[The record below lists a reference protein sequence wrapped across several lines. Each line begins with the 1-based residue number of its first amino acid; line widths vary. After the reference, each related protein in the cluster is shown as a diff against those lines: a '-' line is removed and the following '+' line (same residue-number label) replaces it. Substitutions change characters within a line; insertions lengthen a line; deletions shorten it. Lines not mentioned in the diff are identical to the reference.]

1 MKPLNT
7 SFQRLTNRIAWRVVL
22 TVFIMARI
30 LTLPAEAKTEEKRPN
45 ILWIIPDDM
54 SAHFS
59 CYGEKLI
66 ETPHVDRLAERGTL
80 FENAFVTAPVCSTCR
95 SALITGLYQTT
106 LGAHHHRSG
115 RGVEKI
121 SLPEEV
127 TPLPRLFQ
135 KAGYYTTL
143 SGWPMRSNK
152 LGKTDYNFEWDSSM
166 YDGSDWSQRK
176 PGQPFFAQIHT
187 QGGKLRGKDAMGWE
201 KVSGAAEKTLGSRT
215 SPDAVTLPPYYPN
228 HPDIRRDWAAYLDAV
243 RMTDHMVGEVMERLR
258 QESLLDSTLII
269 FMTDHGIS
277 HARGKQFL
285 YDEGLHVPLIL
296 SGPGIAPGVRREDLV
311 EHIDLAAISLQAA
324 GIPLPANMQGR
335 PVMDPTYTPRQ
346 WAFGA
351 RDRCDETVDHIR
363 SVRSQRFKYIRNF
376 LPQRPYLQPSAYK
389 DAKAILMAIRQ
400 WHAQGRLNPTQGLL
414 MRATR
419 PAEELYD
426 LANDPHEIHNLAA
439 QTAFH
444 STLVQMREA
453 LNHWMTETRDQ
464 GREPES
470 AAMYESDMAVYLQ
483 KHRDKGDLERLKI
496 LQQNIQWM
504 QEQAA
509 REQ

>member
-1 MKPLNT
+1 MKPLDT
-7 SFQRLTNRIAWRVVL
+7 SFQRLTNRLACRVVL
-22 TVFIMARI
+22 TVCIMARI
-30 LTLPAEAKTEEKRPN
+30 LTLPAEAETEEKRPN

-285 YDEGLHVPLIL
+285 YDEGLHCHSSFP
-296 SGPGIAPGVRREDLV
+296 APASPRECV
-311 EHIDLAAISLQAA
+311 GRIWSSTSIW
-324 GIPLPANMQGR
+324 LPSHCRQRASPCR
-335 PVMDPTYTPRQ
+335 PTCR
-346 WAFGA
+346 GA
-351 RDRCDETVDHIR
+351 
-363 SVRSQRFKYIRNF
+363 
-376 LPQRPYLQPSAYK
+376 L
-389 DAKAILMAIRQ
+389 
-400 WHAQGRLNPTQGLL
+400 
-414 MRATR
+414 
-419 PAEELYD
+419 
-426 LANDPHEIHNLAA
+426 
-439 QTAFH
+439 
-444 STLVQMREA
+444 
-453 LNHWMTETRDQ
+453 
-464 GREPES
+464 
-470 AAMYESDMAVYLQ
+470 
-483 KHRDKGDLERLKI
+483 
-496 LQQNIQWM
+496 
-504 QEQAA
+504 
-509 REQ
+509 

>member
-1 MKPLNT
+1 
-7 SFQRLTNRIAWRVVL
+7 
-22 TVFIMARI
+22 
-30 LTLPAEAKTEEKRPN
+30 
-45 ILWIIPDDM
+45 
-54 SAHFS
+54 
-59 CYGEKLI
+59 
-66 ETPHVDRLAERGTL
+66 
-80 FENAFVTAPVCSTCR
+80 
-95 SALITGLYQTT
+95 
-106 LGAHHHRSG
+106 
-115 RGVEKI
+115 
-121 SLPEEV
+121 
-127 TPLPRLFQ
+127 
-135 KAGYYTTL
+135 
-143 SGWPMRSNK
+143 MRSNK

-166 YDGSDWSQRK
+166 YDGSDWSQRR
-176 PGQPFFAQIHT
+176 PGQPSFAQIHT

-363 SVRSQRFKYIRNF
+363 SVRVSASNTFAIFCRNAPTCS
-376 LPQRPYLQPSAYK
+376 LRPTRMPRRSSWRSAN
-389 DAKAILMAIRQ
+389 
-400 WHAQGRLNPTQGLL
+400 G
-414 MRATR
+414 MR
-419 PAEELYD
+419 
-426 LANDPHEIHNLAA
+426 
-439 QTAFH
+439 
-444 STLVQMREA
+444 
-453 LNHWMTETRDQ
+453 
-464 GREPES
+464 
-470 AAMYESDMAVYLQ
+470 
-483 KHRDKGDLERLKI
+483 KGD
-496 LQQNIQWM
+496 
-504 QEQAA
+504 
-509 REQ
+509 